1 MNRLR
6 GRKNPA
12 EEKLVPD
19 PSVESK
25 SSVLFR
31 LLGRSGKTTGESV
44 LKGDVATALP
54 PSDDFR
60 TSLLLTALSDRF
72 SILREQDDLT
82 HELRKEGDDGTL
94 YTKRQSR
101 QDFGL
106 SSNFQGIAKDS
117 ATRCPPTRYGRDVT
131 EPERAYASES
141 VMNRG
146 KPIKCNNFF
155 GDRHKIPA
163 AGAAGGYRRALCDS
177 DAAQSPLEC
186 WRQPKEEERTSF
198 GKDQSYNGFES
209 GSVCFDSLFD
219 FDRPMKMCSTAS
231 PGPRRS
237 MAATSSTSQPAASI
251 EDWQPPSAAPSHFP
265 EHSRTRIRRL
275 YEQSLNERMQEHHS
289 SVRSRI
295 DTLLRGRFSPH
306 PPELPAN
313 ACSPTKMEAKS
324 NLQSSSLSTVSKSAR

>member
-94 YTKRQSR
+94 YTKRQS
-101 QDFGL
+101 Q
-106 SSNFQGIAKDS
+106 NM
-117 ATRCPPTRYGRDVT
+117 VT
-131 EPERAYASES
+131 
-141 VMNRG
+141 
-146 KPIKCNNFF
+146 
-155 GDRHKIPA
+155 
-163 AGAAGGYRRALCDS
+163 
-177 DAAQSPLEC
+177 
-186 WRQPKEEERTSF
+186 W
-198 GKDQSYNGFES
+198 
-209 GSVCFDSLFD
+209 
-219 FDRPMKMCSTAS
+219 
-231 PGPRRS
+231 
-237 MAATSSTSQPAASI
+237 
-251 EDWQPPSAAPSHFP
+251 
-265 EHSRTRIRRL
+265 
-275 YEQSLNERMQEHHS
+275 
-289 SVRSRI
+289 
-295 DTLLRGRFSPH
+295 
-306 PPELPAN
+306 
-313 ACSPTKMEAKS
+313 
-324 NLQSSSLSTVSKSAR
+324 